1 MTDRFAEYVNC
12 RKESGEYVGSV
23 AEMFGIYDNKGR
35 EIGYRCAI
43 VEECWVTT
51 PTARDVGTVVDAR
64 WLPKYLDRP
73 IFKVRPIPTRDGK
86 DYADSMHPKIVFSKD
101 DAEAL
106 AAKMIAAYRN
116 KMAKKFA

>member
-1 MTDRFAEYVNC
+1 MTDRFAEYVGC
-12 RKESGEYVGSV
+12 RKERGEYVGSI

-35 EIGYRCAI
+35 EIGYRCAL
-43 VEECWVTT
+43 VEEYWVTT
-51 PTARDVGTVVDAR
+51 PITTAGTIVASR

-86 DYADSMHPKIVFSKD
+86 DYADSMHAKVAFSKD
-101 DAEAL
+101 EAEAL
-106 AAKMIAAYRN
+106 AAAMIAAYRK

>member
-1 MTDRFAEYVNC
+1 MKDRSEYVGC
-12 RKESGEYVGSV
+12 RKERSEYVGSI

-43 VEECWVTT
+43 VEERWVTT
-51 PTARDVGTVVDAR
+51 PITPDVGTVVNTL

-73 IFKVRPIPTRDGK
+73 IFKVRPIPTRNGK
-86 DYADSMHPKIVFSKD
+86 DYADSMHPKVVFSKD

-106 AAKMIAAYRN
+106 AAKMIAAYRQ